1 MAIEVYNTLSRRKE
15 VFVPRDPGRVS
26 IYVCGLTPYDRCH
39 LGHLRPAV
47 VWQAIRNYLEH
58 RGFRVQ
64 LVQNFTD
71 IDDRIIAKAL
81 DSGRSAEEIARA
93 YSEDYLQALERLGIQ
108 LADLY
113 PRVTRHIPQIV
124 EMVTR
129 LVEKGYAYV
138 VDGDVYFDVST
149 FPPYGKLSRQRREQ
163 LEAGAR
169 IEVDERKRHAA
180 DFALWKAARPGEP
193 SWPSPW
199 GPGRPGWHIEC
210 SAMSLH
216 YLGFGFDFHGGG
228 VDLVFPHHENELAQ
242 SEAYVGQEGFVRY
255 WVHTGLVNV
264 QAVKMSKSLGNFTAA
279 AALLER
285 YEPELLKFYLL
296 STHYRSPIEF
306 SETAIDE
313 ARPGWLRLQQAYE
326 RLGSYRGRLAG
337 ARRVPVLR
345 WLEDALPAGW
355 SPADEVEGRAWE
367 AVRRAPGELEAAMD
381 DDFNTSRALA
391 VLFDLVRDVN
401 PLLERWG
408 ASAPPGPGAV
418 LAAAAGIMH
427 RFGREILGVVSLPEK
442 AEAVFD
448 RRSSEASLVD
458 GLIELILREREEARR
473 RKEYAHADSIRS
485 ALARMGVT
493 VEDTPA
499 GPRWKWSPAPAEV
512 DSR

>member
-1 MAIEVYNTLSRRKE
+1 MAIEVYNTLNRRKE
-15 VFVPRDPGRVS
+15 VFVSRDPGRVS
-26 IYVCGLTPYDRCH
+26 IYVCGLTPYDHCH

-47 VWQAIRNYLEH
+47 VWQAIRNYLEY
-58 RGFRVQ
+58 RGLRVQ

-71 IDDRIIAKAL
+71 IDDRIIAKAR
-81 DSGRSAEEIARA
+81 DSGRSVEEIART
-93 YSEDYLQALERLGIQ
+93 YSEEYLQALERLGVQ

-124 EMVTR
+124 EMVAR
-129 LVEKGYAYV
+129 LVEKGKAYV
-138 VDGDVYFDVST
+138 VDGDVYFDVT
-149 FPPYGKLSRQRREQ
+149 AFAPYGKLSRQRREQ

-180 DFALWKAARPGEP
+180 DFALWKAARPDEP

-199 GPGRPGWHIEC
+199 GRGRPGWHIEC

-242 SEAYVGQEGFVRY
+242 SEAYAGQEGFVRY

-279 AALLER
+279 NALLDR

-306 SETAIDE
+306 HATAVDE
-313 ARPGWLRLQQAYE
+313 ARPGWERLRQAYH
-326 RLGSYRGRLAG
+326 RLSPYLHWLGG

-345 WLEDALPAGW
+345 WLEDALPLGW
-355 SPADEVEGRAWE
+355 QPSDELEGRAWQ
-367 AVRRAPGELEAAMD
+367 AVRSAPSQVEAAMD

-391 VLFDLVRDVN
+391 VLFDLVREVN

-408 ASAPPGPGAV
+408 SSAPAPAGAL
-418 LAAAAGIMH
+418 LAAAAGLVAL
-427 RFGREILGVVSLPEK
+427 FGQEILGVVSPPTRAAVEVSAGPEP
-442 AEAVFD
+442 AAV
-448 RRSSEASLVD
+448 VD
-458 GLIELILREREEARR
+458 GLVELVLKEREAARR
-473 RKEYAHADSIRS
+473 RKEYQHADELRNSLG
-485 ALARMGVT
+485 ALGIA
-493 VEDTPA
+493 VEDTA
-499 GPRWKWSPAPAEV
+499 TGPRWRWSPAPV
-512 DSR
+512 GTTR